1 MKIKIVLGSILAA
14 IGIFLFGIVIIGGEG
29 MSQFLIPAIIII
41 LIAATLLVLGFR
53 DTSDNHDDN
62 EDTEHYCHLH
72 RRNLATERC
81 NICRQW
87 TCEVG
92 AHRNEDGTLTC
103 PLCQDK
109 KNKRAFAENNH
120 IPYKSKTT
128 AILLAIFL
136 GALGIHRFYL
146 GRKNGLLYLGLFI
159 IFCWTVFVPII
170 LEFCALIDLI
180 MIASGNWTDQYYR
193 NLI

>member
-41 LIAATLLVLGFR
+41 LIAATLSVLGFR

-109 KNKRAFAENNH
+109 KNKRAFAENNQFH
-120 IPYKSKTT
+120 IKAKLPPFCLQYSSLLLVFT
-128 AILLAIFL
+128 AFILAEKM
-136 GALGIHRFYL
+136 GC
-146 GRKNGLLYLGLFI
+146 FI
-159 IFCWTVFVPII
+159 
-170 LEFCALIDLI
+170 LDY
-180 MIASGNWTDQYYR
+180 S
-193 NLI
+193 